1 MCTSFNASFVISDL
15 PVMRFFGTLLFATC
29 MSTYSSGNFA
39 LAQAMRARSHSDLD
53 TWIDPS
59 MGVMGGNTIQHTIQ
73 EQNELR
79 RLLATQIAST
89 PSDRDVF
96 DRLLG
101 ARVNDIMETPAEG
114 HVPHNAQAATASAQG
129 RKGRLSSITANIV
142 NKLGRRISRGDK
154 HSSPESFTDEVTAT
168 PSEMASGDSFDDK
181 DNKKRKRRTFAELNR
196 DIQCPVVECARVYA
210 SAHSLQQHIRLKHV
224 DVYLAQK
231 EMREKKQQQQ
241 SAAGGGEAQSAIPSP
256 GAEHGSDNKSATL
269 QKKGSMG
276 SFLEHDILGRLG
288 LGKRSSS
295 SSPAAGYYN
304 HTSPTVVSP
313 MDFGLTDPQS
323 PLSGEIGF
331 QRPASTHRCSS
342 MLLTTDSILEELL
355 NS

>member
-1 MCTSFNASFVISDL
+1 
-15 PVMRFFGTLLFATC
+15 
-29 MSTYSSGNFA
+29 MSTYSSENFA

-53 TWIDPS
+53 ARMDPS
-59 MGVMGGNTIQHTIQ
+59 MGVMGANTIQHTIQ

-79 RLLATQIAST
+79 RLLATQLAST

-129 RKGRLSSITANIV
+129 SKGRLSSITANIV

-154 HSSPESFTDEVTAT
+154 HSSPESFTDEVTAA
-168 PSEMASGDSFDDK
+168 PSEISGDSFDDK

-241 SAAGGGEAQSAIPSP
+241 SAAGGDETQSAIPSP
-256 GAEHGSDNKSATL
+256 GAEHGFDNKSAPL

-295 SSPAAGYYN
+295 SSPTAGYYN
-304 HTSPTVVSP
+304 HTSPAVVSP
-313 MDFGLTDPQS
+313 MDFGLAEPQS
-323 PLSGEIGF
+323 PLSGEAGF
-331 QRPASTHRCSS
+331 QRPASTHPRCST